1 MIMKKTLAILGAGIV
16 VGAIAYAVWHKMN
29 KACQT
34 AENDFQNKKD
44 NTDSEAFTPVVVNNV
59 ATEDDIDAIKSTV
72 AQNMAARHEE
82 AAQIMKDAVDIICKR
97 RTDCSGV
104 QRIFLVGTG
113 GYAGAGSECGLEC
126 AMV

>member
-59 ATEDDIDAIKSTV
+59 ATEEDIDAIKSTV

-97 RTDCSGV
+97 SEVSGDETKELE
-104 QRIFLVGTG
+104 QISDELDELL
-113 GYAGAGSECGLEC
+113 SEE
-126 AMV
+126 